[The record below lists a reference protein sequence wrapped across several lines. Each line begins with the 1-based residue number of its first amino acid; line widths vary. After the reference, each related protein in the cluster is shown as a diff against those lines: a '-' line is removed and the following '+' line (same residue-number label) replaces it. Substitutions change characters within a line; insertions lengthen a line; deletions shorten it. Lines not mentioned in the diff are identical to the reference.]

1 MNGGGKAV
9 PQPTLRANSYARQD
23 GSRGEIA
30 ALAGKD
36 RLI

>member
-9 PQPTLRANSYARQD
+9 PQPTLRAHSYARQD
-23 GSRGEIA
+23 GICREIA
-30 ALAGKD
+30 AFTGKD